1 MTHVGVLCN
10 LDVNGDPL
18 QELSPSVI
26 NRAWLIGR
34 LLAPE
39 DTGLFLYCPKDVA
52 PTSEVP
58 GYVLE
63 KEKLV
68 ATQRPVPRV
77 SANWSYRT
85 RHLLR
90 HGMGYQPFKRWMRE
104 QGNVVYVPYE
114 FSELVSNKQKAY
126 EAVREWDESLHAHTE
141 DFVASPTQIES
152 FLARS
157 KTVFIKPRAGHK
169 GNRIFVL
176 RRSGRGYSLDY
187 YDSRARRSYPCISLE
202 AVLGLVDG
210 AASRERYVVQ
220 EGVESLRYQDAV
232 FDVRVVMVHDGRA
245 WHALL
250 ESRLAPSGS
259 DLSNVYQGGSIRV
272 TGELL
277 TSTVGERESRV
288 VEDRLRQI
296 SHGLARHFESRFP
309 DMLPEIGLDFVVG
322 PDRRPHL
329 VEVNAKPGIA
339 GIGSET
345 KLFEWAPEE
354 QALHEMWTF
363 PHMKHLAGFLRH
375 KIEAT

>member
-10 LDVNGDPL
+10 VDMTGDPL

-26 NRAWLIGR
+26 NRAYLIGE
-34 LLAPE
+34 LLAPG
-39 DTGLFLYCPKDVA
+39 DIRLFLYCPKDVA
-52 PTSEVP
+52 SNGEVP
-58 GYVLE
+58 GFVLQE
-63 KEKLV
+63 QKLV
-68 ATQRPVPRV
+68 ATRQPVPRV

-85 RHLLR
+85 RQLLR
-90 HGMGYQPFKRWMRE
+90 HGMGYRRFKRWMRE
-104 QGNVVYVPYE
+104 RGNEVYVPYE
-114 FSELVSNKQKAY
+114 FSELVSNKQKTY
-126 EAVREWDESLHAHTE
+126 EAVREWDGSLHPHTE
-141 DFVASPTQIES
+141 DFVATPAQIES

-176 RRSGRGYSLDY
+176 RPSGRGYSLAY
-187 YDSRARRSYPCISLE
+187 YDSRARRSFPCLSLE

-210 AASRERYVVQ
+210 AGSRERYVVQ
-220 EGVESLRYQDAV
+220 EGVESLRHQDAV
-232 FDVRVVMVHDGRA
+232 FDVRVVMVHDGEA

-250 ESRLAPSGS
+250 ESRLAPKGS
-259 DLSNVYQGGSIRV
+259 ELSNVYQGGSIHV
-272 TGELL
+272 TRELL
-277 TSTVGERESRV
+277 VSVLGDRESRV
-288 VEDRLRQI
+288 VENRLREV
-296 SHGLARHFESRFP
+296 SHRLAQHFESRFP
-309 DMLPEIGLDFVVG
+309 DALPEIGLDFVLDA
-322 PDRRPHL
+322 DRTPHL

-345 KLFEWAPEE
+345 KLFNWVPEE